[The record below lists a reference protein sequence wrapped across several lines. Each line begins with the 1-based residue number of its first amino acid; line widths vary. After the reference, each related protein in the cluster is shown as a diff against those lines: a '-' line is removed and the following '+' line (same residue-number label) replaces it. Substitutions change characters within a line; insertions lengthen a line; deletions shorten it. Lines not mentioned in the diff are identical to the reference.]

1 MRAGYFIFLI
11 FLISGAYFPKFWV
24 NFQNVKTKTCAYLW
38 LEIEPG
44 FVGMPG
50 FG

>member
-11 FLISGAYFPKFWV
+11 LISGAYFPKFWV
-24 NFQNVKTKTCAYLW
+24 NFQNVKTKTCLSVAGNSSRVL
-38 LEIEPG
+38 
-44 FVGMPG
+44 VGMPG